1 MMFVF
6 VSTIKGRRGQRH
18 KMRRPCLRDPS
29 AHNGEEKVL
38 KMCCSI
44 RAEWRKAEQRKTR
57 YTVVSIRNGRAFHE
71 RSFEKSKYDHK
82 FCIKKEDHI
91 ILTGLRVSQSKDIF
105 VEILQIMSVIFF
117 RALK

>member
-44 RAEWRKAEQRKTR
+44 RAEWRKAEQRPATQWSAFEMRGPFMKGLSKSPNMITNFVLR
-57 YTVVSIRNGRAFHE
+57 RRPYYFYGPTSRAV
-71 RSFEKSKYDHK
+71 EKYFCGNIANHK
-82 FCIKKEDHI
+82 RHF
-91 ILTGLRVSQSKDIF
+91 
-105 VEILQIMSVIFF
+105 
-117 RALK
+117 